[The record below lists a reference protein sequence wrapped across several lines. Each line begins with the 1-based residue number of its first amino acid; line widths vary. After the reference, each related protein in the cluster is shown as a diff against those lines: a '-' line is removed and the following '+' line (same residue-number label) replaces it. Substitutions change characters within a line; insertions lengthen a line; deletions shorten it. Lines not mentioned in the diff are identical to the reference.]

1 MDPTMEQSHY
11 GSRRRRERITDLTVR
26 PQLSSENT
34 KSRRF
39 SGSYI
44 TSFREDATKSFTIS
58 TSTVSSPGYHL
69 REEIDPSTYSFTTAL
84 KALQTRSGLC
94 KSWECLSPEG
104 FALNS
109 KWNEAEKYICNPLSG
124 EVPMECLSA
133 KTLSGRSFYTNSVT
147 MSAPLVYSSSD
158 AHQRRIIVKPAPASK
173 DRQNCNPVSETKTE
187 SCGSTR
193 DIGTQSTIPELSSS
207 GSSYPSTKPPL
218 VTEISSPLKKSGAE
232 SGGDSTSCNSK
243 MKAAEK
249 TQIEEGT
256 RKTEGRKKNSDVV
269 WRCTSQASSS
279 SQGGCLSWMRKK
291 EREKQKPRNRNIFF
305 RRLEGY

>member
-84 KALQTRSGLC
+84 KGSGLC

-173 DRQNCNPVSETKTE
+173 DRQNCNPVHSPIPETKTE

-193 DIGTQSTIPELSSS
+193 DIGTQSTIPELSS
-207 GSSYPSTKPPL
+207 
-218 VTEISSPLKKSGAE
+218 TEISSPLKKSGAE

-249 TQIEEGT
+249 IEEGT

>member
-173 DRQNCNPVSETKTE
+173 DRQNCNPETKTE

-193 DIGTQSTIPELSSS
+193 DIGTQSTIPELSS
-207 GSSYPSTKPPL
+207 
-218 VTEISSPLKKSGAE
+218 TEISSPLKKSGAE
-232 SGGDSTSCNSK
+232 SGGDSTSCNS
-243 MKAAEK
+243 K

>member
-147 MSAPLVYSSSD
+147 MSAPLVYSSSG
-158 AHQRRIIVKPAPASK
+158 INIKVSNFNGS
-173 DRQNCNPVSETKTE
+173 DREET
-187 SCGSTR
+187 
-193 DIGTQSTIPELSSS
+193 
-207 GSSYPSTKPPL
+207 
-218 VTEISSPLKKSGAE
+218 
-232 SGGDSTSCNSK
+232 
-243 MKAAEK
+243 
-249 TQIEEGT
+249 
-256 RKTEGRKKNSDVV
+256 
-269 WRCTSQASSS
+269 
-279 SQGGCLSWMRKK
+279 
-291 EREKQKPRNRNIFF
+291 FF
-305 RRLEGY
+305 FFL